1 MMNESPGALLP
12 ELLLLAG
19 AVIGLLAGLFLPRR
33 RQGIVAVLAAAALVG
48 AIIAAAIDLG
58 GAPQRVFDDS
68 YAVDVPL
75 GIIRI
80 AVAVGTLLVLAL
92 STENVRGHRRETEFY
107 VLLLLAALPCR
118 SATDSLINAAPRLD

>member
-75 GIIRI
+75 GDRLAHQRCPSLGLKIVNSDRSSGVASARDRIIRLWR
-80 AVAVGTLLVLAL
+80 T
-92 STENVRGHRRETEFY
+92 S
-107 VLLLLAALPCR
+107 P
-118 SATDSLINAAPRLD
+118 